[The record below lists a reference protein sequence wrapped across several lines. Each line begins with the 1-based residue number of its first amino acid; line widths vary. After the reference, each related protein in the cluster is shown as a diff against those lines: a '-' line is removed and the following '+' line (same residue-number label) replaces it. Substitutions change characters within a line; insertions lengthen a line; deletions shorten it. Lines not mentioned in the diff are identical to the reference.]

1 METHNFLKPRKQKHQ
16 VRQAAFK
23 MPMDTDT
30 APNSA
35 PTATL
40 LPMGSSVAPSSTNI
54 AIRDSR
60 RFGFHHRQSKNA
72 ASTGYRQ
79 DSAIDDILN
88 GKYLDLTV
96 IA

>member
-1 METHNFLKPRKQKHQ
+1 MRPAVYFANCLYKSGQTSGIQDTEG
-16 VRQAAFK
+16 
-23 MPMDTDT
+23 TDT
-30 APNSA
+30 APKSA

-40 LPMGSSVAPSSTNI
+40 WPMSSSVAPSSTNI

-72 ASTGYRQ
+72 ASTGCRQ

>member
-1 METHNFLKPRKQKHQ
+1 METLNCPNPRKQKHQ

-40 LPMGSSVAPSSTNI
+40 LPMSSSVAPLI
-54 AIRDSR
+54 IIV
-60 RFGFHHRQSKNA
+60 A
-72 ASTGYRQ
+72 A
-79 DSAIDDILN
+79 
-88 GKYLDLTV
+88 KYTK
-96 IA
+96 I

>member
-1 METHNFLKPRKQKHQ
+1 MRPAVYFANCLYKSGQTSGIQ
-16 VRQAAFK
+16 
-23 MPMDTDT
+23 DTDRHGHRT
-30 APNSA
+30 KQC
-35 PTATL
+35 THRATL
-40 LPMGSSVAPSSTNI
+40 LSMSFSYALIDKHRHPNSH
-54 AIRDSR
+54 

-72 ASTGYRQ
+72 ASTGYRH

>member
-1 METHNFLKPRKQKHQ
+1 LQTVYINQ
-16 VRQAAFK
+16 VKQAAFK
-23 MPMDTDT
+23 ILIDTDT

-35 PTATL
+35 D
-40 LPMGSSVAPSSTNI
+40 SDIVAEEFFSCVFIDKHRHPN
-54 AIRDSR
+54 SR

-72 ASTGYRQ
+72 ASTDYRQ

-88 GKYLDLTV
+88 GKYLNLTV

>member
-1 METHNFLKPRKQKHQ
+1 
-16 VRQAAFK
+16 

-40 LPMGSSVAPSSTNI
+40 LPMSFSCTFIDKHRHPNSH
-54 AIRDSR
+54 

-72 ASTGYRQ
+72 ASTDCRQ

>member
-1 METHNFLKPRKQKHQ
+1 MRPAVYFANCLHKSGQTSGIQ
-16 VRQAAFK
+16 
-23 MPMDTDT
+23 DTEDADT
-30 APNSA
+30 APKSA

-40 LPMGSSVAPSSTNI
+40 LSMSFSCAFIDKHRHPNSH
-54 AIRDSR
+54 

-72 ASTGYRQ
+72 ASTGYRH